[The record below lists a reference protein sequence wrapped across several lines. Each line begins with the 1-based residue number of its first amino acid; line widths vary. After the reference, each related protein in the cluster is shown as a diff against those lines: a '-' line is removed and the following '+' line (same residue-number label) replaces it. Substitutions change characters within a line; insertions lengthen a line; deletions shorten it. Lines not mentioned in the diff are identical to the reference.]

1 MLISFGSGN
10 WSGTI
15 PILRQEQ
22 FCRGQVNLFMILV
35 QRISEELLGLELT
48 SSNLWPDG
56 RGCHEWNFNGF
67 ICYQTQNRHWSWKT
81 ESESSIDMGNLLA
94 SKEQKIKLLR
104 PSWRL
109 LFRHLISGG
118 SCNTSASRDRSF
130 LSIRKS
136 TLESAYRPQNGGR
149 IDVKTW
155 YR

>member
-1 MLISFGSGN
+1 
-10 WSGTI
+10 
-15 PILRQEQ
+15 
-22 FCRGQVNLFMILV
+22 MILV
-35 QRISEELLGLELT
+35 QRMSEELLGLELT

-94 SKEQKIKLLR
+94 SKEQKVKLLR

-109 LFRHLISGG
+109 LCRHLISGG
-118 SCNTSASRDRSF
+118 SCNTSASRERSF

-136 TLESAYRPQNGGR
+136 TLESAYRLEVELTLRLGIGNNMISIAIFIGNNIISSCKCFFSR
-149 IDVKTW
+149 
-155 YR
+155 